1 MKLYSFFRSGTS
13 HRTRIVLNL
22 KGLAYEATYIS
33 LAKNEHHKAAF
44 KALNPQGFVPVL
56 ETESGN
62 LLQSPAIIEWLEEQY
77 PEPALLPTDALGREK
92 VRAIA
97 ALVGCDVHPLNN
109 KRVLEYLRQN
119 LGLDDA
125 QINAWCAKWIQDGF
139 AALEHI
145 LEQDQNREKFC
156 YGKQPTIADA
166 YLVPQVV
173 SAERFKVDLSA
184 YPNINEIY
192 QHCMTLEAFQKAAP
206 EQQADAF

>member
-13 HRTRIVLNL
+13 HRTRIILNL
-22 KGLAYEATYIS
+22 KGLNYEMEYVS
-33 LAKNEHHKAAF
+33 LVKNEHHQSEF

-56 ETESGN
+56 DTGSER

-77 PEPALLPTDALGREK
+77 PEPALLPKDALAKEK

-97 ALVGCDVHPLNN
+97 ALIGCDIHPLNN
-109 KRVLEYLRQN
+109 KRVLEHLRQ
-119 LGLDDA
+119 LGLDES
-125 QINAWCAKWIQDGF
+125 QVNAWCARWIQDGF
-139 AALEHI
+139 SALEHI
-145 LEQDQNREKFC
+145 LEQDQNRGKFC

-173 SAERFKVDLSA
+173 SAQRFNLDLSA
-184 YPNINEIY
+184 YPLIHEVY

>member
-13 HRTRIVLNL
+13 HRTRIILNL
-22 KGLAYEATYIS
+22 KGLNYEMEYIS
-33 LAKNEHHKAAF
+33 LAKNEQHQSEF
-44 KALNPQGFVPVL
+44 KALNPQCFVPVL
-56 ETESGN
+56 DTGSER

-77 PEPALLPTDALGREK
+77 PEPALLPTDALAKEK

-97 ALVGCDVHPLNN
+97 AVIGCDIHPLNN
-109 KRVLEYLRQN
+109 KRVLEYLRQ
-119 LGLDDA
+119 LGLDES
-125 QINAWCAKWIQDGF
+125 QVNAWCARWIQDGF
-139 AALEHI
+139 SALEHI
-145 LEQDQNREKFC
+145 LEQDQNRGKFC

-173 SAERFKVDLSA
+173 SAQRFNLDLSA
-184 YPNINEIY
+184 YPLIHEVY

>member
-13 HRTRIVLNL
+13 HRTRIILNL
-22 KGLAYEATYIS
+22 KGLNYEMEYVS
-33 LAKNEHHKAAF
+33 LAKNEHHQSEF

-56 ETESGN
+56 DTGSER

-77 PEPALLPTDALGREK
+77 PEPALLPKDALAKEK

-97 ALVGCDVHPLNN
+97 ALIGCDIHPLNN
-109 KRVLEYLRQN
+109 KRVLEHLRQ
-119 LGLDDA
+119 LGLDES
-125 QINAWCAKWIQDGF
+125 QVNAWCARWIQDGF

-145 LEQDQNREKFC
+145 LEQDQNRGKFC

-173 SAERFKVDLSA
+173 SAQRFNLDLSA
-184 YPNINEIY
+184 YPLIHEVY

>member
-13 HRTRIVLNL
+13 HRTRIILNL
-22 KGLAYEATYIS
+22 KGLNYEMEYVS
-33 LAKNEHHKAAF
+33 LAKNEHHQSEF

-56 ETESGN
+56 DTGSER

-77 PEPALLPTDALGREK
+77 PEPALLPTDALAKEK

-97 ALVGCDVHPLNN
+97 ALIGCDIHPLNN
-109 KRVLEYLRQN
+109 KRVLEYLRQ
-119 LGLDDA
+119 LGLDES
-125 QINAWCAKWIQDGF
+125 QVNAWCARWIQDGF
-139 AALEHI
+139 SALEHI
-145 LEQDQNREKFC
+145 LERDQNRGKFC

-173 SAERFKVDLSA
+173 SAQRFNLDLSA
-184 YPNINEIY
+184 YPLIHEVY

>member
-13 HRTRIVLNL
+13 HRTRIILNL
-22 KGLAYEATYIS
+22 KGLNYEMEYIS
-33 LAKNEHHKAAF
+33 LAKNEHHQSEF

-56 ETESGN
+56 DTGSER

-77 PEPALLPTDALGREK
+77 PEPALLPTNALAKEK

-97 ALVGCDVHPLNN
+97 ALIGCDIHPLNN
-109 KRVLEYLRQN
+109 KRVLEYLRQ
-119 LGLDDA
+119 LGLDES
-125 QINAWCAKWIQDGF
+125 QVNAWCARWIQDGF

-145 LEQDQNREKFC
+145 LEQDQNRGKFC
-156 YGKQPTIADA
+156 YGKQVSIADA
-166 YLVPQVV
+166 YLIPQVV
-173 SAERFKVDLSA
+173 SAQRFNLDLSA
-184 YPNINEIY
+184 YPLIHEVY

>member
-22 KGLAYEATYIS
+22 KGVAYDATYVS
-33 LAKNEHHKAAF
+33 LAKNEHHQASF
-44 KALNPQGFVPVL
+44 KVLNPQGFVPVL
-56 ETESGN
+56 ETESSV

-77 PEPALLPTDALGREK
+77 PMPALLPTDTLGREK
-92 VRAIA
+92 VRALA
-97 ALVGCDVHPLNN
+97 ALIGCDIHPLNN

-119 LGLDDA
+119 LGFDET
-125 QINAWCAKWIQDGF
+125 QINTWCAKWIQEGF
-139 AALEHI
+139 TALEQH
-145 LEQDQNREKFC
+145 LEQDLAREKFC

-166 YLVPQVV
+166 YLIPQVV
-173 SAERFKVDLSA
+173 SAQRFKIDLSI

-206 EQQADAF
+206 EQQVDAV

>member
-13 HRTRIVLNL
+13 HRTRIILNL
-22 KGLAYEATYIS
+22 KGLNYEMEYVS
-33 LAKNEHHKAAF
+33 LAKNEHHQSEF

-56 ETESGN
+56 DTGSER

-77 PEPALLPTDALGREK
+77 PEPALLPKDALAKEK

-97 ALVGCDVHPLNN
+97 ALIGCDIHPLNN
-109 KRVLEYLRQN
+109 KRVLEHLRQ
-119 LGLDDA
+119 LGLDES
-125 QINAWCAKWIQDGF
+125 QVNAWCTRWIQDGF

-145 LEQDQNREKFC
+145 FEQDQNRGKFC
-156 YGKQPTIADA
+156 YGNQPTIADA

-173 SAERFKVDLSA
+173 SAQRFNLDLSA
-184 YPNINEIY
+184 YPLIHEVY

>member
-13 HRTRIVLNL
+13 HRTRIILNL
-22 KGLAYEATYIS
+22 KGLNYEMEYIS
-33 LAKNEHHKAAF
+33 LAKNEHHQSEF
-44 KALNPQGFVPVL
+44 KTLNPQGFVPVL
-56 ETESGN
+56 DTGSER

-77 PEPALLPTDALGREK
+77 PEPALLPKDALAKEK

-97 ALVGCDVHPLNN
+97 ALIGCDIHPLNN
-109 KRVLEYLRQN
+109 KRVLEHLRQ
-119 LGLDDA
+119 LGLDES
-125 QINAWCAKWIQDGF
+125 QVNAWCTRWIQDGF

-145 LEQDQNREKFC
+145 LEQDQNRGKFC

-173 SAERFKVDLSA
+173 SAQRFNLNLSA
-184 YPNINEIY
+184 YPLIHEVY

>member
-13 HRTRIVLNL
+13 HRTRIILNL
-22 KGLAYEATYIS
+22 KGLNYEMEYVS
-33 LAKNEHHKAAF
+33 LAKNEHHQSEF

-56 ETESGN
+56 DTGSER

-77 PEPALLPTDALGREK
+77 PEPALLPKDALAKEK

-97 ALVGCDVHPLNN
+97 ALIGCDIHPLNN
-109 KRVLEYLRQN
+109 KRVLEHLRQ
-119 LGLDDA
+119 LGLDES
-125 QINAWCAKWIQDGF
+125 QVNAWCTRWIQDGF

-145 LEQDQNREKFC
+145 LEQDQNRGKFC
-156 YGKQPTIADA
+156 YGKQVSIADA
-166 YLVPQVV
+166 YLIPQVV
-173 SAERFKVDLSA
+173 SAQRFNLDLSA
-184 YPNINEIY
+184 YPLIHEVY

>member
-13 HRTRIVLNL
+13 HRTRIILNL
-22 KGLAYEATYIS
+22 KGLNYDMEYVS
-33 LAKNEHHKAAF
+33 LAKNEHHQSEF

-56 ETESGN
+56 DTGSER

-77 PEPALLPTDALGREK
+77 PEPALLPTDALAKEK

-97 ALVGCDVHPLNN
+97 ALIGCDIHPLNN
-109 KRVLEYLRQN
+109 KRVLEHLRQ
-119 LGLDDA
+119 LGLDES
-125 QINAWCAKWIQDGF
+125 QVNAWCTRWIQDGF

-145 LEQDQNREKFC
+145 LEQDQNRGKFC

-166 YLVPQVV
+166 YLVPQVL
-173 SAERFKVDLSA
+173 SAQRFNLDLSA
-184 YPNINEIY
+184 YPLIHEVY

>member
-13 HRTRIVLNL
+13 HRTRIILNL
-22 KGLAYEATYIS
+22 KGLNYEMEYVS
-33 LAKNEHHKAAF
+33 LAKNEHHQSEF

-56 ETESGN
+56 DTGSER

-77 PEPALLPTDALGREK
+77 PEPALLPKDALAKEK

-97 ALVGCDVHPLNN
+97 ALIGCDIHPLNN
-109 KRVLEYLRQN
+109 KRVLEHLRQ
-119 LGLDDA
+119 LGLDES
-125 QINAWCAKWIQDGF
+125 QVNAWCTRWIQDGF

-145 LEQDQNREKFC
+145 LEQDQNRGKFC
-156 YGKQPTIADA
+156 YGNQPTIADA

-173 SAERFKVDLSA
+173 SAQRFNLDLSA
-184 YPNINEIY
+184 YPLIHEVY

>member
-13 HRTRIVLNL
+13 HRTRIILNL
-22 KGLAYEATYIS
+22 KGLNYEMEYIS
-33 LAKNEHHKAAF
+33 LAKNEHHQSEF

-56 ETESGN
+56 DTGSER

-77 PEPALLPTDALGREK
+77 PEPALLPTDALAKEK
-92 VRAIA
+92 IRAIA
-97 ALVGCDVHPLNN
+97 ALIGCDIHPLNN
-109 KRVLEYLRQN
+109 KRVLEYLRQ
-119 LGLDDA
+119 LGLDES
-125 QINAWCAKWIQDGF
+125 QVNAWCTRWIQDGF

-145 LEQDQNREKFC
+145 LEQDQNRGKFC

-173 SAERFKVDLSA
+173 SAQRFNLDLSA
-184 YPNINEIY
+184 YPLIHEVY

>member
-13 HRTRIVLNL
+13 HRTRIILNL
-22 KGLAYEATYIS
+22 KGLNYEMEYVS
-33 LAKNEHHKAAF
+33 LAKNEHHQSEF
-44 KALNPQGFVPVL
+44 KVLNPQGFVPVL
-56 ETESGN
+56 DTGSER

-77 PEPALLPTDALGREK
+77 PEPALLPKDALAKEK

-97 ALVGCDVHPLNN
+97 ALIGCDIHPLNN
-109 KRVLEYLRQN
+109 KRVLEHLRQ
-119 LGLDDA
+119 LGLDES
-125 QINAWCAKWIQDGF
+125 QVNAWCARWIQDGF
-139 AALEHI
+139 SALENI
-145 LEQDQNREKFC
+145 LEQDQNRGKFC

-173 SAERFKVDLSA
+173 SAQRFNLDLSA
-184 YPNINEIY
+184 YPLIHEVY

>member
-13 HRTRIVLNL
+13 HRTRIILNL
-22 KGLAYEATYIS
+22 KGLNYEMEYVS
-33 LAKNEHHKAAF
+33 LAKNEHHQSEF

-56 ETESGN
+56 DTGSER

-77 PEPALLPTDALGREK
+77 PEPALLPKDALAKEK

-97 ALVGCDVHPLNN
+97 ALIGCDIHPLNN
-109 KRVLEYLRQN
+109 KRVLEYLRQ
-119 LGLDDA
+119 LGLDES
-125 QINAWCAKWIQDGF
+125 QVNAWCTRWIQDGF
-139 AALEHI
+139 SALEHI
-145 LEQDQNREKFC
+145 LEQDQNRGKFC

-173 SAERFKVDLSA
+173 SAQRFNLDLSA
-184 YPNINEIY
+184 YPLIHEVY

>member
-13 HRTRIVLNL
+13 HRTRITLNL
-22 KGLAYEATYIS
+22 KGVAYEAVYIS
-33 LAKNEHHKAAF
+33 LAKNEHHQADF

-56 ETESGN
+56 ATTSET

-77 PEPALLPTDALGREK
+77 PEPALLPTDVVGRER

-97 ALVGCDVHPLNN
+97 ALIGCDIHPLNN
-109 KRVLEYLRQN
+109 KRVLEHLRQN
-119 LGLDDA
+119 FELNDA

-139 AALEHI
+139 QALEQI
-145 LEQDQNREKFC
+145 LSEDLTREKFC
-156 YGKQPTIADA
+156 YGNQATIADA

-173 SAERFKVDLSA
+173 SAQRFNVDLSA

-206 EQQADAF
+206 EQQGDAF